1 MRGVFDTPI
10 AQWRVQMSRV
20 ANWCWCWLQSCICA
34 FAKVRQVGSRCEQ
47 CPLAS
52 RMQQNNRELHKTWG
66 ADPTKGL
73 AFAEAGV
80 GRKQSDGPSSKSFL
94 FVREWFGVSLPSPSL
109 LLLGSKSRTEKS
121 QVNGAAQQ
129 GGSSGNR
136 GCANPCGLQIFCSV
150 CWEGPRCGYSAAA
163 GKVAWCVR
171 VVW

>member
-80 GRKQSDGPSSKSFL
+80 GRSSRMVQAPRAFFL
-94 FVREWFGVSLPSPSL
+94 
-109 LLLGSKSRTEKS
+109 SR
-121 QVNGAAQQ
+121 
-129 GGSSGNR
+129 SGL
-136 GCANPCGLQIFCSV
+136 ASV
-150 CWEGPRCGYSAAA
+150 CQARASCCLDQSLGQRRAKSTARHSREAVLVIGDVPIRADCRYSVAYAGRDRDAATVLRLA
-163 GKVAWCVR
+163 R
-171 VVW
+171 